1 MKWRQETFLGW
12 SFMEREP
19 ININLKPN
27 TYLILIHPVAFEL
40 RRTCNWVRNKKSQPH
55 PVLWLLTPT
64 SVLLPPCANF
74 PATQW
79 TRLGKWP
86 SSDANMAKS
95 CFRRIEFPTK
105 FTPGCMNAEP
115 RLRRR
120 QEGSAVRN
128 LGHITKLCN
137 CHHFWIQF
145 YLLCPMPVGK
155 IEKKAELKETQW
167 TLAKT

>member
-40 RRTCNWVRNKKSQPH
+40 QRTCNWVRNKKSQPH

-128 LGHITKLCN
+128 LGHITVMELSP
-137 CHHFWIQF
+137 
-145 YLLCPMPVGK
+145 LLDTVLPSMPYACWQNR
-155 IEKKAELKETQW
+155 EKGW
-167 TLAKT
+167 AKRNTVDSC